1 MKTIY
6 ILTVFDEYL
15 GDVKHCFKNL
25 DTLKTFLKALI
36 NERYEWTESDI
47 SHVMSDIDE
56 RWDSTTVEGS
66 NVTISVEEVG
76 FE

>member
-1 MKTIY
+1 M
-6 ILTVFDEYL
+6 
-15 GDVKHCFKNL
+15 
-25 DTLKTFLKALI
+25 FLSKLI
-36 NERYEWTESDI
+36 NERYGWSENDVN
-47 SHVMSDIDE
+47 HVMSDIDE